1 MMQPEPSLTRL
12 PRQTSPRTASGAPG
26 GAFQQLRCPPV
37 DPAVYDWLERR
48 VGRCHL
54 NQRLGI
60 EHDFEA
66 RVFGQG
72 RTFFHIENWY
82 SAHALMRLAL
92 RLLGLHGRGR
102 QNARRIEVRRN
113 EFPSERLPAA
123 FDGYTLLHITDLHM
137 DMASD
142 IPDAL
147 IEAVGKAGHYDL
159 CVITGDLRAKT
170 FGPYEATLAAMARLR
185 PHLRSPVYGVLGNHD
200 TIRMAPALED
210 MGIRMLLNESAVL
223 ERGGAAI
230 HLAGIDDPHYYRAD
244 NLEKA
249 TDGIPDD
256 AFSILLSHS
265 PEMYRHAA
273 YANFDVMLSGHTHGG
288 QICLPGRIPLILNA
302 KAPRSLCKG
311 YWRYNHLQG
320 YTSAGSGVS
329 IVDVRLNCPPEITLH
344 RLRRA
349 RTGS

>member
-1 MMQPEPSLTRL
+1 MSTNPL
-12 PRQTSPRTASGAPG
+12 PGFPG
-26 GAFQQLRCPPV
+26 GAKPAPAVNPSKFQQYRCPPIE
-37 DPAVYDWLERR
+37 ALAYARLERR

-82 SAHALMRLAL
+82 SVHGLMRHVL
-92 RLLGLHGRGR
+92 RLAGLHTRGR

-113 EFPSERLPAA
+113 EFVLERLPVE
-123 FDGYTLLHITDLHM
+123 FEGYTLLHISDLHL
-137 DMASD
+137 DMAAD

-147 IEAVGKAGHYDL
+147 IEAIGRAGRYDL
-159 CVITGDLRAKT
+159 CVITGDLRART
-170 FGPYEATLAAMARLR
+170 FGPYGGALAGMARVF
-185 PHLRSPVYGVLGNHD
+185 PHIQSRVYAILGNHD
-200 TIRMAPALED
+200 TIRMVPGLED
-210 MGIRMLLNESAVL
+210 LGIHMLLNEAVAV
-223 ERGGAAI
+223 RRDGAAI
-230 HLAGIDDPHYYRAD
+230 YLAGIDDPHYYRAD

-249 TDGIPDD
+249 VEGIPED
-256 AFSILLSHS
+256 AVSILLSHS

-273 YANFDVMLSGHTHGG
+273 YAGCDAMLSGHTHGG
-288 QICLPGRIPLILNA
+288 QICLPGGIALLLNA
-302 KAPRSLCKG
+302 NAPRRFCQG
-311 YWRYNHLQG
+311 PWRYRDLRG
-320 YTSAGSGVS
+320 YTSAGSGAS

-349 RTGS
+349 

>member
-1 MMQPEPSLTRL
+1 MPEPLF
-12 PRQTSPRTASGAPG
+12 SGRPVPPAAISRNG
-26 GAFQQLRCPPV
+26 VSTGRHTLQQYRCPPIETTE
-37 DPAVYDWLERR
+37 YDRLAAR
-48 VGRCHL
+48 VGRSHL

-82 SAHALMRLAL
+82 SAHGLMRHAL
-92 RLLGLHGRGR
+92 RLLGLHRRGKE
-102 QNARRIEVRRN
+102 NARRIAVRHN
-113 EFPSERLPAA
+113 DFALARLPAA
-123 FDGYTLLHITDLHM
+123 FDGYTLLHITDLHL
-137 DMASD
+137 DLAAD
-142 IPDAL
+142 LPNAL
-147 IEAVGKAGHYDL
+147 IEAIDRAGPYDL
-159 CVITGDLRAKT
+159 CVLTGDFRART
-170 FGPYEATLAAMARLR
+170 FGPYQGALKAMARVR
-185 PHLRSPVYGVLGNHD
+185 PHLRGEVYAVLGNHD
-200 TIRMAPALED
+200 SIRMAPGLED
-210 MGIRMLLNESAVL
+210 MGIRMLLNESVRLEREGAVL
-223 ERGGAAI
+223 

-249 TDGIPDD
+249 ADAIPED

-273 YANFDVMLSGHTHGG
+273 YAGFDLMLSGHTHGG
-288 QICLPGRIPLILNA
+288 QICLPGRIPVILNA
-302 KAPRSLCKG
+302 NAPRRLCNG
-311 YWRYNHLQG
+311 YWRYGGLQG

-349 RTGS
+349 GG